1 MQGGAEIFILK
12 LSKKDLQCLPLYYSE
27 MVSAWYAVRDN
38 KEFNEDVNNPNII
51 NDNKLKWSHFIQA
64 GIYLV
69 FYQNHVLQK

>member
-1 MQGGAEIFILK
+1 MLGGAEIFILK
-12 LSKKDLQCLPLYYSE
+12 LNKKDLQCLPLYYSE